1 MHTSSEEAEQE
12 TAAAQTVSA
21 DADMTASELSSRQG
35 VGQTSENATDAD
47 ARQDESPA
55 LAASFRAANA
65 AAATDAQTTAQTEPT
80 EARHAKRV
88 IGKQTAI
95 EYVKRTIALVIG
107 LFIMSFG
114 VGLSIRADLGTS
126 PVSSIPYVL
135 NIITEL
141 SVGTTTIIVNVIIVL
156 LQIVLLRKRFRP
168 LQLLQIPVCIA
179 FGLLC
184 DLALACMPN
193 LLPNTYWQQW
203 LICAAGIV
211 LVAFGV
217 SIEVTANVTT
227 LAGEGLSLAMCQLLP
242 KVKFGY
248 MKVCVDCSFVT
259 IAVALSFI
267 FLHRLAAVREGTVA
281 AALFVGLLAKLFNK
295 FMIPFGKLVF
305 RPWKKSAAPATAEP
319 QTKS

>member
-12 TAAAQTVSA
+12 TAAAQSVSV

-55 LAASFRAANA
+55 LAASFRDANA
-65 AAATDAQTTAQTEPT
+65 AAAADAQTTAQTEPT

-156 LQIVLLRKRFRP
+156 SQIVLLRKRFRP

-184 DLALACMPN
+184 DLASVCSQN
-193 LLPNTYWQQW
+193 S
-203 LICAAGIV
+203 
-211 LVAFGV
+211 
-217 SIEVTANVTT
+217 SI
-227 LAGEGLSLAMCQLLP
+227 SL
-242 KVKFGY
+242 
-248 MKVCVDCSFVT
+248 
-259 IAVALSFI
+259 
-267 FLHRLAAVREGTVA
+267 
-281 AALFVGLLAKLFNK
+281 
-295 FMIPFGKLVF
+295 
-305 RPWKKSAAPATAEP
+305 
-319 QTKS
+319 